1 MLVEFKSS
9 FSTLCQKN
17 EIEVYKTFRMKKSAF
32 ADRNI
37 RSLKNLI
44 YKNLEDK
51 LTYSYI
57 NQLQSFVQTTNSKS
71 QQGNEIGAQ

>member
-1 MLVEFKSS
+1 MLVELKGS

-17 EIEVYKTFRMKKSAF
+17 EIELYKTFSKKKSAF
-32 ADRNI
+32 AERNI

-44 YKNLEDK
+44 YKNLENK

-57 NQLQSFVQTTNSKS
+57 NQLQSFEQTNNSKS
-71 QQGNEIGAQ
+71 QQGKEIGAQ